1 METFTVETG
10 SGVDV
15 TDVTD
20 RVRSAADPAADR
32 VTVFVPHTTAGVV
45 LNEAES
51 RLLADLERFVGSL
64 ATVSGADTGEGDGTE
79 WAHDALDGNAAAHL
93 RASALGASETIPVVE
108 GDLALGT
115 WQSVLLVECDGPR
128 SRSVRVV

>member
-10 SGVDV
+10 AGVDV

-20 RVRSAADPAADR
+20 RVRSATPSGTDR
-32 VTVFVPHTTAGVV
+32 VTVFVPHTTACVV

-51 RLLADLERFVGSL
+51 RLLGDLERFVGTL
-64 ATVSGADTGEGDGTE
+64 ATRPAAGAGDGSD

-93 RASALGASETIPVVE
+93 RASVLGASETIPVTE
-108 GDLALGT
+108 GELALGT

-128 SRSVRVV
+128 SRTVRVA